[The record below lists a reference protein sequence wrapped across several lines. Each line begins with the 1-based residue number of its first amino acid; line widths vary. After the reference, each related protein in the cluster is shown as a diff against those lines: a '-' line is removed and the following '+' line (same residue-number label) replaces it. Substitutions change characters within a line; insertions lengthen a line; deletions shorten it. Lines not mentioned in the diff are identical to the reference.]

1 MLGMTSTH
9 KNEEYSLYLQN
20 LKYCKMTKLFFKI
33 IVFFLTVFS
42 TNYGF
47 AQVEKEIAPPYNIK
61 TISFLQSDRN
71 MIPIFK
77 LGEGFQLQFDD
88 LFGNEANY
96 YYEIIHCDYNW
107 NPSPLPKNEYLQ
119 GFDNQRIQDYSN
131 SFNALQIYSH
141 YKLSIP
147 NQFTQQL
154 RISGNYII
162 KILDENKEVVFSR
175 KFILYEDLVT
185 VPMQVKRARTIST
198 VESKQN
204 IEFLIKSN
212 IITFQNPLKNVK
224 IFLFQN
230 GQFNTAIKNVPPQY
244 TIGNELIY
252 KYDTQ
257 TQFWAGNEFL
267 FFENKDIRS
276 ASNNV
281 ARLDANTAIYGS
293 YLFTNDARTNF
304 PYSFSQD
311 VNGDF
316 AVNNINAVNSE
327 IEADYAWVYFSL
339 SAPAFR
345 LKKNIYITGSF
356 NNYNVTPEY
365 KMDYNVQKGL
375 YEKAILIKQGF
386 TNFQYTV
393 ADEKGVIDYE
403 NTIDGNFYQTENDY
417 TLLVY
422 YRENIGRYDRVV
434 GKGIASSVNIIN

>member
-1 MLGMTSTH
+1 
-9 KNEEYSLYLQN
+9 
-20 LKYCKMTKLFFKI
+20 MTKLFFKI
-33 IVFFLTVFS
+33 VVFFLTVFS
-42 TNYGF
+42 ANYGF

-61 TISFLQSDRN
+61 TISFVQSDRN

-119 GFDNQRIQDYSN
+119 GFDNQRIQDYTN

-185 VPMQVKRARTIST
+185 VPMQVKRARTVNA

-204 IEFLIKSN
+204 IEFSIRSN

-230 GQFNTAIKNVPPQY
+230 GQFNNAIKNIPPQY
-244 TIGNELIY
+244 SIGNELIY

-293 YLFTNDARTNF
+293 YLYTNDARTNF

-339 SAPAFR
+339 SAPTFR
-345 LKKNIYITGSF
+345 LKKNIYVTGSF

-365 KMDYNVQKGL
+365 KMDYNAQKGL

-386 TNFQYTV
+386 TNYQYTV

-403 NTIDGNFYQTENDY
+403 NAIDGNFYQTENDY

-422 YRENIGRYDRVV
+422 YRENIDRYDRVV
-434 GKGIASSVNIIN
+434 GKGIASSINIIN